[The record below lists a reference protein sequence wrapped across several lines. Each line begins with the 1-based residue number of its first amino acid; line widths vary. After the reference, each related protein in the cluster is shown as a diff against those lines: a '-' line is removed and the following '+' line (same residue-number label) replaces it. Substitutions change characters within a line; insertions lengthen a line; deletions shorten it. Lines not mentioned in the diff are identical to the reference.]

1 MSKYGMFS
9 MILLIL
15 SGCASNCKVK
25 DEVFGVLRRQNV
37 VIEGLLNK
45 RKQKNFKDQIDEYG
59 LTASEDMLNSGL
71 SAVVRSNNVLLDGGH
86 VCK

>member
-9 MILLIL
+9 MILLIF

-25 DEVFGVLRRQNV
+25 DEVFGVLRRQNT

-59 LTASEDMLNSGL
+59 LTTSENMLNSGL
-71 SAVVRSNNVLLDGGH
+71 TAVVRSNNVLLDGGH